1 MSHDLL
7 AELDTIGAFSS
18 SPSDH
23 LEHLFVPFQEL
34 VGEEVEDRLRT
45 LALGARR
52 VALIGPSGC
61 GKSSLSSY
69 VTRVRPFAS
78 IEIPVNSDP
87 EVARQEKLFGQ
98 HLVRA
103 IGRWGEA
110 HGAIDPEDVRKAKAE
125 ASDREERPGG
135 RSTTRFGGGADFVVI
150 KADLGRELAEEG
162 ATINQPIPTEEV
174 AQVARRMLQLV
185 RHREITPVIV
195 VDDSDRWLS
204 DADRDTVDV
213 FFGRILRWVAAL
225 DVAMIVAVH
234 EGYQSAAGYR
244 QARTEGW
251 FEEELW
257 LPALTES
264 RQLGQI
270 LGKRIDQATGRR
282 LEEVFEAL
290 AVEELFGY
298 YIGDG
303 RLSLRRTLT
312 VSQEAARQAAK
323 DPEATFVT
331 PAAARA
337 AIAGFV

>member
-45 LALGARR
+45 LASGARR

-110 HGAIDPEDVRKAKAE
+110 HGAIDPEDEAE
-125 ASDREERPGG
+125 IEAGIDSAERP
-135 RSTTRFGGGADFVVI
+135 
-150 KADLGRELAEEG
+150 LG
-162 ATINQPIPTEEV
+162 
-174 AQVARRMLQLV
+174 
-185 RHREITPVIV
+185 TP
-195 VDDSDRWLS
+195 
-204 DADRDTVDV
+204 
-213 FFGRILRWVAAL
+213 
-225 DVAMIVAVH
+225 
-234 EGYQSAAGYR
+234 
-244 QARTEGW
+244 
-251 FEEELW
+251 
-257 LPALTES
+257 
-264 RQLGQI
+264 
-270 LGKRIDQATGRR
+270 
-282 LEEVFEAL
+282 
-290 AVEELFGY
+290 
-298 YIGDG
+298 
-303 RLSLRRTLT
+303 
-312 VSQEAARQAAK
+312 
-323 DPEATFVT
+323 
-331 PAAARA
+331 
-337 AIAGFV
+337 